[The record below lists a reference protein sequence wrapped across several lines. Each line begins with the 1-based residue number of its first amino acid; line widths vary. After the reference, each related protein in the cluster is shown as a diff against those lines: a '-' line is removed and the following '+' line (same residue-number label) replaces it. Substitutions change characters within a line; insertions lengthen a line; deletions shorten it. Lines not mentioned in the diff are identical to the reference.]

1 MTVFTD
7 KGLFLTPGNLNG
19 ENTILNYILVA
30 VTAGYIITDIMGRS
44 LSSGKKRKKK

>member
-19 ENTILNYILVA
+19 ENTILNYILVTVA
-30 VTAGYIITDIMGRS
+30 AGYIITDIMGRG
-44 LSSGKKRKKK
+44 LSCGKKWEKK